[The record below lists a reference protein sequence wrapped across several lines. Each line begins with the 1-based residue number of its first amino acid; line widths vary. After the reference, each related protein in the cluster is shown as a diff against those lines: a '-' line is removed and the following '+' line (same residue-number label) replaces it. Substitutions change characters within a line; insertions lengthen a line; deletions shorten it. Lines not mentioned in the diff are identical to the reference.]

1 MLFRRMIEMKKKS
14 LLAGIMSAC
23 ILSSAAVAVTAA
35 AGASNDIVYGDAN
48 CNGTLE
54 LSDAILIMQSLAN
67 PSKYGVGGEDPT
79 HMTEQGRVNGDV
91 YERGGGLT
99 GNDALAIQKRLLNL
113 IPSLPESY
121 APGYSETT
129 TQTAPIQTTTATTTT
144 QPVVTVPKEDVE
156 TKIHLTGSSATVEG
170 KYAVANGSN
179 VTISHSG
186 SYYIDGTLNN
196 GQIYVEVPDDKAD
209 PDTVKLIF
217 NGVNITGN
225 SAPAVLVK
233 NADKTSITI
242 SDGTENT
249 LSDGTSPYT
258 GDNEGCAVIEAK
270 DDLTIKGGDAGTGT
284 LNINAN
290 VQPGVV
296 CNNDIKFTGGNI
308 NINTL
313 NETEGQDA
321 VKGKTSVTVKGGT
334 VIIDSKG
341 DGLKSS
347 KGNVDIEDGV
357 VSIKSSK
364 DAIQAETAINI
375 SGGNIGAFGD
385 RGLTSVGTINVTG
398 GSLLATATDNQYE
411 GTLTAQQSVFAFDFV
426 KEWSKNNPIALT
438 DSSKK
443 IFFEENTLKKY
454 RFAVVS
460 SPDLSTSGDYK
471 LFAGGIK
478 MKHSTGNTF
487 KGGTPASYTEVN
499 NDMDDQ
505 DQLYGSLFNQ
515 KLVHKIEV
523 KMSDNDW
530 NNFMKVAQEEQWAPC
545 DVVID
550 GEEFKNVGIR
560 TKGNSSRMS
569 VSNGKYSFRFK
580 MDKYDKY
587 TNYHGLTEFCLN
599 NFYSDAS
606 CMRDTICYDAM
617 YTIDGVAPRTSYS
630 DMYLNGQLYSFY
642 LACEQPGTT
651 LAERYAIDDDSDLY
665 KATERS
671 NQGGGLFSFGG
682 DSYSTFTSSMP
693 VSNLDLKFG
702 DDEQLTHLEELKTEI
717 NKLTPQNYK
726 FIEDIMDV
734 PSFLKG
740 FAVNSVMCNYDSYNG
755 SLAHNYYLI
764 YTGGKHYF
772 VGWDYNLSLG
782 AFMGGTDA
790 VNSDVKTSLYQA
802 ELKDRPF
809 AKLLQVPEYY
819 DMYVGYVKEIL
830 NKFSNPEQYTSEY
843 VSLIRP
849 HVQADPLY
857 FFTLDQF
864 DSTTKKS
871 ANGLQVG
878 SGQQNPGQQNP
889 WGQQDPWGQ
898 QNPWGQQGWNWQSDE
913 NSDDSVVTEESWA
926 FEGGFGG
933 GGAQWGGGG
942 WGGGGFGGGGMMWNS
957 ETVSVVDFLIK
968 RFEIIHSAL
977 NF

>member
-1 MLFRRMIEMKKKS
+1 MKKKS
-14 LLAGIMSAC
+14 LLAGIISAC
-23 ILSSAAVAVTAA
+23 ILSSAAVAATAA
-35 AGASNDIVYGDAN
+35 AGAPNDIVYGDAN

-67 PSKYGVGGEDPT
+67 PSKYGVGGEDQNHLT
-79 HMTEQGRVNGDV
+79 DQGRINGDV

-99 GNDALAIQKRLLNL
+99 ANDALAIQKRLLNL
-113 IPSLPESY
+113 IPGLPESY

-129 TQTAPIQTTTATTTT
+129 TQTTMPQTTTTTTT
-144 QPVVTVPKEDVE
+144 TEPIVTVPKEDVE

-217 NGVNITGN
+217 NGVNITGS

-249 LSDGTSPYT
+249 LSDGTAAYT
-258 GDNEGCAVIEAK
+258 GDNEGSAVIEAK

-296 CNNDIKFTGGNI
+296 CNNDLKITGGSI

-347 KGNVDIEDGV
+347 KGNVDIEAGA

-385 RGLTSVGTINVTG
+385 RGLTSVGTINITG

-411 GTLTAQQSVFAFDFV
+411 GSLTAQQSVFAFDFV

-499 NDMDDQ
+499 NDMEDE

-515 KLVHKIEV
+515 KQVHKIEV

-530 NNFMKVAQEEQWAPC
+530 NNFMRVAQEEQWAPC

-560 TKGNSSRMS
+560 TKGNSSRMM
-569 VSNGKYSFRFK
+569 VNNGKYSFRFK

-617 YTIDGVAPRTSYS
+617 YALDGVAPRTSYS
-630 DMYLNGQLYSFY
+630 DMYLNGKLYSFY

-651 LAERYAIDDDSDLY
+651 LAERYAIDDDSNLY

-671 NQGGGLFSFGG
+671 NQGGGMFGMGG
-682 DSYSTFTSSMP
+682 DSYSTFTQNMP

-702 DDEQLTHLEELKTEI
+702 NDEQLTHLEELKTEI

-802 ELKDRPF
+802 EVKDRPF

-830 NKFSNPEQYTSEY
+830 NRFSNPEQYTSEY

-849 HVQADPLY
+849 HVQADPLF

-926 FEGGFGG
+926 FEGGFDWGG

-942 WGGGGFGGGGMMWNS
+942 WGGGGFGGGGMMWGS
-957 ETVSVVDFLIK
+957 ESVSVVDFLIK

>member
-1 MLFRRMIEMKKKS
+1 MIEMKKKS
-14 LLAGIMSAC
+14 LLAGILSAC
-23 ILSSAAVAVTAA
+23 ILSSAAVAVTSA
-35 AGASNDIVYGDAN
+35 AGAPNDIVYGDAN

-67 PSKYGVGGEDPT
+67 PSRYGLASTEDGHLT
-79 HMTEQGRVNGDV
+79 QQGKLNGDV
-91 YERGGGLT
+91 YERGGGIT
-99 GNDALAIQKRLLNL
+99 ANDALAIQRRLLNI

-121 APGYSETT
+121 DPSYSGEGEATT
-129 TQTAPIQTTTATTTT
+129 TAPIVTTTPVTTTE
-144 QPVVTVPKEDVE
+144 PIVTVPKEDVE
-156 TKIHLTGSSATVEG
+156 TKIHLNGSSATVEG
-170 KYAVANGSN
+170 KYATANGSN

-186 SYYIDGTLNN
+186 NYYIDGTLNN
-196 GQIYVEVPDDKAD
+196 GQIYVEVPDEAAD
-209 PDTVKLIF
+209 PDTVKLIL

-225 SAPAVLVK
+225 SAPAILVK
-233 NADKTSITI
+233 NADKTSITV

-249 LSDGTSPYT
+249 VSDGTSAYT

-296 CNNDIKFTGGNI
+296 CNNDLKITGGNI

-321 VKGKTSVTVKGGT
+321 IKGKTSVTVKGGT

-341 DGLKSS
+341 DGIKSS
-347 KGNVDIEDGV
+347 KGNVAIEAGT

-364 DAIQAETAINI
+364 DAIQAETDLSI

-411 GTLTAQQSVFAFDFV
+411 GTLTAQQSVLAFDFV

-454 RFAVVS
+454 RYAVVS

-505 DQLYGSLFNQ
+505 DQLYGDLFNQ

-530 NNFMKVAQEEQWAPC
+530 NNFMKAAQNEEWAPC

-560 TKGNSSRMS
+560 TKGNSSRMM
-569 VSNGKYSFRFK
+569 VNNGKYSFRFK

-617 YTIDGVAPRTSYS
+617 YSIDGVAPKTSYS
-630 DMYLNGQLYSFY
+630 DMYLNGKLYSFY

-651 LAERYAIDDDSDLY
+651 LAERYAIDDDSNLY

-671 NQGGGLFSFGG
+671 DQGGGMFGMGG
-682 DSYSTFTSSMP
+682 DSYSTFTQNMP

-702 DDEQLTHLEELKTEI
+702 TDEQLTHLEELKTEI

-802 ELKDRPF
+802 EVKDRPF

-830 NKFSNPEQYTSEY
+830 NTFSNPEQYAANY

-849 HVQADPLY
+849 HVQADPLF

-864 DSTTKKS
+864 DATTKKS
-871 ANGLQVG
+871 ANGLQV
-878 SGQQNPGQQNP
+878 SGGQQQNP
-889 WGQQDPWGQ
+889 WGQQDPGQQ
-898 QNPWGQQGWNWQSDE
+898 QNPWGQQGWGWNWQSNETEDGT
-913 NSDDSVVTEESWA
+913 VVTDESWA
-926 FEGGFGG
+926 FEGGFDWGG

-942 WGGGGFGGGGMMWNS
+942 WGGGGFGGGGMMWGS
-957 ETVSVVDFLIK
+957 ESVSVVDFLIK